1 MSCLVDVNVLLAFG
15 WKNHPFHN
23 SCSKWLENTE
33 AFTTCPIVELG
44 FLRVSMTHAFNASFK
59 EAQLVLNS
67 ITSMESAKYIACD
80 LAVALVP
87 EVTSYKD
94 TTDAY
99 LVSLAEHHELKLATL
114 DDRILNKQWAA
125 EIAFNPTKEAP

>member
-1 MSCLVDVNVLLAFG
+1 MSCLVDVNVLLAYG
-15 WKNHPFHN
+15 WKDHPFHDA
-23 SCSKWLENTE
+23 CSKWLENVET
-33 AFTTCPIVELG
+33 FTTCPIVELG
-44 FLRVSMTHAFNASFK
+44 FLRISMTKAFNASFK

-67 ITSMESAKYIACD
+67 MTSMDSAKDIACD
-80 LAVALVP
+80 LAVDSVP

-99 LVSLAEHHELKLATL
+99 LVGLAEHHKLKLATL